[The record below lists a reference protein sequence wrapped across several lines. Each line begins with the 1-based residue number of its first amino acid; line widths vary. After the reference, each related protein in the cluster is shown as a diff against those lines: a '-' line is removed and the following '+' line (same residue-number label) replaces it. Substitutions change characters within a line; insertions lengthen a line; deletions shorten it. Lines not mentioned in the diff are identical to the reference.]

1 MKRKTID
8 IDKIR
13 MRSLAGFYVLNI
25 WCIVGYVAILA
36 DGLHLDYSRWN
47 SNDERSYYLSFY
59 GDNALWML
67 LAPIFLTV
75 SFPLMYFIF
84 YYPQLWYAQMRA
96 DVREVEV
103 IKEVEVLREI
113 EVIKEV
119 PVFREQQQPSVVIRN
134 VNVKDG
140 VMMNDVMD

>member
-1 MKRKTID
+1 MID

-13 MRSLAGFYVLNI
+13 MRSLAGFFVIN
-25 WCIVGYVAILA
+25 
-36 DGLHLDYSRWN
+36 
-47 SNDERSYYLSFY
+47 
-59 GDNALWML
+59 LW
-67 LAPIFLTV
+67 IFLFYIVLVIEMNNGGYSDGVEWEIIFWLTLI
-75 SFPLMYFIF
+75 SHTTGFPLIYYMF

-96 DVREVEV
+96 NVREVEV

-113 EVIKEV
+113 EVIREV

-140 VMMNDVMD
+140 VMMNDD

>member
-1 MKRKTID
+1 MID
-8 IDKIR
+8 INKIR

-36 DGLHLDYSRWN
+36 DGFHLDYDRNYSTN
-47 SNDERSYYLSFY
+47 ERSYYLSFHE
-59 GDNALWML
+59 DHALWML
-67 LAPIFLTV
+67 LSPIFLTV

-84 YYPQLWYAQMRA
+84 YYPQLWYAQIRA
-96 DVREVEV
+96 NVREVEV
-103 IKEVEVLREI
+103 VKEVEVLREI
-113 EVIKEV
+113 EVIREV

-140 VMMNDVMD
+140 VMMNDDMD

>member
-1 MKRKTID
+1 MIIMMKECVERKTID

-13 MRSLAGFYVLNI
+13 MRSLAGFFVIN
-25 WCIVGYVAILA
+25 
-36 DGLHLDYSRWN
+36 
-47 SNDERSYYLSFY
+47 
-59 GDNALWML
+59 LW
-67 LAPIFLTV
+67 IFLFYIVLVIEMNNGYHDGDFTELLFWLTLITHTTG
-75 SFPLMYFIF
+75 FPLIYYMF
-84 YYPQLWYAQMRA
+84 YYPQFWYAQMRA

>member
-1 MKRKTID
+1 MID

-47 SNDERSYYLSFY
+47 SNGERSYYLNMD

-67 LAPIFLTV
+67 FAPIFLTV

-103 IKEVEVLREI
+103 IKEV
-113 EVIKEV
+113 

-140 VMMNDVMD
+140 VMMDERSESSHR

>member
-1 MKRKTID
+1 MERKTID

-36 DGLHLDYSRWN
+36 DGLYLDYSRWN
-47 SNDERSYYLSFY
+47 SNGERSYYLNMD

-67 LAPIFLTV
+67 FAPIFLTV

-140 VMMNDVMD
+140 VMMNDAMD